1 MTRRAFIALSWFGD
15 DGASAGRASD
25 FGPRLAAEGWQAR
38 ANTDGVAVWTRDPV
52 WPGVEVIGAGVVI
65 GDVHCRA
72 GSAFWPPATRGA
84 EPCDPDLFA
93 RRLAAEAWGAFVALL
108 RPPTAGPAQ
117 VFRDPS
123 GALGCVAWSMGDS
136 LNLVTDDLATVPA
149 WLRPRRM
156 ALDWNRIAA
165 VLATP
170 TAATTEP
177 LFDDMIGVGP
187 GQLLTLGANA
197 PPTPIWTP
205 CAFARD
211 GGADLRWVEEE
222 LVRRVDAAVEALI
235 GRHDRV
241 LMELSGGLDSSI
253 LAGAIGATSLT
264 GRVAHWLNY
273 REGRPEADEAR
284 FARAVTERL
293 GVPLHEQP
301 KTFEPLDADA
311 LKEIGVFS
319 RPAIGAMDGM
329 RDRFETELL
338 AKSGATAIVS
348 GQGGDGV
355 FFQYPTALVAAD
367 EFARRGWGA
376 WRSPLLANVAR
387 RTRQSV
393 WSVVGQ
399 VQAAKQGRERR
410 PSGTSAL
417 LTRDWA
423 DVALRIEH
431 EWVTAARRAGLPP
444 GRVLHVEGI
453 AVTHFYYEPSR
464 RLAVAD
470 ILMPLFTQPV
480 MELCLSVPVP
490 DLAGGSYDRPFAR
503 RAFAHRIPEAVL
515 NRRTKGALMVHVAR
529 RVAASCDVLRPYL
542 IDGCLAEAGL
552 LDRDKLSHTLDP
564 ERLMT
569 GQAQHPMHVLNAAA
583 VEAWVRHWQGRVP
596 DSRSAGRW

>member
-1 MTRRAFIALSWFGD
+1 MTRRAFIAWSWCD
-15 DGASAGRASD
+15 DDPGAAGRASNL
-25 FGPRLAAEGWQAR
+25 GLRLAAEGWQAR
-38 ANTDGVAVWTRDPV
+38 TNTDRVAVWTRDPV
-52 WPGVEVIGAGVVI
+52 WPGVEVLGAGVVI
-65 GDVHCRA
+65 GDVHRRA
-72 GSAFWPPATRGA
+72 GSAFWPPAGPDA
-84 EPCDPDLFA
+84 APCDPGAFA
-93 RRLAAEAWGAFVALL
+93 RRLAAEAWGAYVALL
-108 RPPTAGPAQ
+108 RPPRSGPTE

-123 GALGCVAWSMGDS
+123 GALGCVTWSLGDS
-136 LNLVTDDLATVPA
+136 LHLVTDDVATAPG
-149 WLRPRRM
+149 WLRPRGM
-156 ALDWNRIAA
+156 ALNWNRIAA
-165 VLATP
+165 ILATP
-170 TAATTEP
+170 TAGTTEP
-177 LFDDMIGVGP
+177 IFDDVTGVGP
-187 GQLLTLGANA
+187 GQMLTLGTNA
-197 PPTPIWTP
+197 PPTAIWTP
-205 CAFARD
+205 SGFARD
-211 GGADLRWVEEE
+211 DGADLHWVEEE
-222 LVRRVDAAVEALI
+222 LVRRVDAAAEALI
-235 GRHDRV
+235 GGHDRV
-241 LMELSGGLDSSI
+241 VMELSGGLDSSI

-264 GRVAHWLNY
+264 GRVAHWLHY
-273 REGRPEADEAR
+273 REMRPEADEAR

-293 GVPLHEQP
+293 GVPLLEQP
-301 KTFEPLDADA
+301 KSFEPLDEES

-338 AKSGATAIVS
+338 GRSGATAIVS

-399 VQAAKQGRERR
+399 VQAAKRGRETR

-417 LTRDWA
+417 LTRQWA
-423 DVALRIEH
+423 EIAPRIEH

-444 GRVLHVEGI
+444 GKVLHVEGI
-453 AVTHFYYEPSR
+453 AVTHFFYEPSR

-515 NRRTKGALMVHVAR
+515 NRRTKGALTAHVAR
-529 RVAASCDVLRPYL
+529 RVAASCDILRPYL
-542 IDGCLAEAGL
+542 VHGCLADAGL

-569 GQAQHPMHVLNAAA
+569 GQAQHAMHVLNAAA

-596 DSRSAGRW
+596 DSRAAGRW

>member
-1 MTRRAFIALSWFGD
+1 M
-15 DGASAGRASD
+15 
-25 FGPRLAAEGWQAR
+25 
-38 ANTDGVAVWTRDPV
+38 
-52 WPGVEVIGAGVVI
+52 
-65 GDVHCRA
+65 
-72 GSAFWPPATRGA
+72 
-84 EPCDPDLFA
+84 
-93 RRLAAEAWGAFVALL
+93 
-108 RPPTAGPAQ
+108 
-117 VFRDPS
+117 
-123 GALGCVAWSMGDS
+123 
-136 LNLVTDDLATVPA
+136 
-149 WLRPRRM
+149 
-156 ALDWNRIAA
+156 
-165 VLATP
+165 
-170 TAATTEP
+170 
-177 LFDDMIGVGP
+177 
-187 GQLLTLGANA
+187 
-197 PPTPIWTP
+197 PIWAP
-205 CAFARD
+205 DAFARD
-211 GGADLRWVEEE
+211 ACPDLRWVDEE
-222 LVRRVDAAVEALI
+222 LVRRVDAAVEALL

-241 LMELSGGLDSSI
+241 VMELSGGLDSSI
-253 LAGAIGATSLT
+253 VAGAIGATGLT
-264 GRVAHWLNY
+264 GRVVHWLNY
-273 REGRPEADEAR
+273 REARPEADEAR

-293 GVPLHEQP
+293 SVPLHEQL
-301 KTFEPLDADA
+301 KTFEPLDAEG
-311 LKEIGVFS
+311 LKEVGVFS

-338 AKSGATAIVS
+338 GKSGATAIVS

-376 WRSPLLANVAR
+376 WRSPVMANVAR

-399 VQAAKQGRERR
+399 VQAAKRGRETR

-444 GRVLHVEGI
+444 GKVLHVEGI

-464 RLAVAD
+464 RLTVAD

-480 MELCLSVPVP
+480 VELCLSVPVP
-490 DLAGGSYDRPFAR
+490 DLAGASYDRPFAR

-515 NRRTKGALMVHVAR
+515 NRRTKGALTVHVAR
-529 RVAASCDVLRPYL
+529 RVASSCDVLRPYL

-552 LDRDKLSHTLDP
+552 LDREKLSHTLDP

-583 VEAWVRHWQGRVP
+583 VEAWVRHWQGHVP

>member
-1 MTRRAFIALSWFGD
+1 MTRRAFIVLSWCGD
-15 DGASAGRASD
+15 DAGSAGRASD
-25 FGPRLAAEGWQAR
+25 FGLRLAAEGWQQR
-38 ANTDGVAVWTRDPV
+38 AKTTRAAVWSRDPV
-52 WPGVEVIGAGVVI
+52 WPAVEVFGAGVVI
-65 GDVHCRA
+65 GDVHRRA
-72 GSAFWPPATRGA
+72 GSALWPPWTRSAELRDPGPVARRWVAEMWGAYVALLLPPATA
-84 EPCDPDLFA
+84 Q
-93 RRLAAEAWGAFVALL
+93 AA
-108 RPPTAGPAQ
+108 

-123 GALGCVAWSMGDS
+123 GALGCVTWGMGES
-136 LNLVTDDLATVPA
+136 LHVVTDDVATVPG

-170 TAATTEP
+170 TAGTTEP
-177 LFDDMIGVGP
+177 LFDDMTGVGP
-187 GQLLTLGANA
+187 GQMMTLGAQA

-205 CAFARD
+205 SAFARND
-211 GGADLRWVEEE
+211 GADLRWVEEE

-241 LMELSGGLDSSI
+241 VMELSGGLDSSI

-264 GRVAHWLNY
+264 GRVAQWLNY

-293 GVPLHEQP
+293 GVPLLEQP

-319 RPAIGAMDGM
+319 RPAIGAVDGM
-329 RDRFETELL
+329 RDRFEAELL
-338 AKSGATAIVS
+338 GKSGATAIVS

-387 RTRQSV
+387 RTRQSA

-399 VQAAKQGRERR
+399 VQAAKRGRETR

-423 DVALRIEH
+423 DVALGIEH
-431 EWVTAARRAGLPP
+431 EWVTSARQAGLPP
-444 GRVLHVEGI
+444 GKVLHIEGI
-453 AVTHFYYEPSR
+453 AVTHFFYEPSR
-464 RLAVAD
+464 RLALAD

-515 NRRTKGALMVHVAR
+515 NRRTKGALTVHVAR

-552 LDRDKLSHTLDP
+552 LDRDKLSRTLDP

-569 GQAQHPMHVLNAAA
+569 GQAQHAMHALNAAA